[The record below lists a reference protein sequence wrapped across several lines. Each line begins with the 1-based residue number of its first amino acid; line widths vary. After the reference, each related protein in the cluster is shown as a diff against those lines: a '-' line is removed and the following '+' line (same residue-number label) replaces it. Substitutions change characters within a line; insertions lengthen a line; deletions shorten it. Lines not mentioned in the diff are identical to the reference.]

1 MCFLVKS
8 SKNPPFLFA
17 PALQSPC
24 SRGKNHLNSAHPSC
38 PSSPPGAAQFPPAAL
53 APLQR
58 VAASLGPR
66 KRRFRADGEAAGV
79 GSTAAKVT
87 VAARA

>member
-1 MCFLVKS
+1 MFFLVKS
-8 SKNPPFLFA
+8 SKTPNLVRSAA
-17 PALQSPC
+17 PIIMFSWQKPSKLSP
-24 SRGKNHLNSAHPSC
+24 PSC

-58 VAASLGPR
+58 VGASLGPR
-66 KRRFRADGEAAGV
+66 KRRRADGEAAGV